1 MKILKSLPLS
11 IILFSLSFAQFYNV
25 DIETTGQ
32 SQLIIFQD
40 AITGLEA
47 GDEIGIFD
55 NNGIVDSGGNT
66 GELLV
71 GPAPE
76 EGQYVFKLRA
86 SAAQAGDENAHFSFE
101 LDGQRIGRKELFSTS
116 PTDFNEVQVIANVTA
131 GRHTFRANFD
141 NDWCGGCNGNP
152 DGLGRRLPVVRNSAQ
167 LEPYCFPT

>member
-11 IILFSLSFAQFYNV
+11 IILFSLSFAQFYDV

-55 NNGIVDSGGNT
+55 SNGIIDSSGNT

-76 EGQYVFKLRA
+76 EGQ
-86 SAAQAGDENAHFSFE
+86 
-101 LDGQRIGRKELFSTS
+101 STALLW
-116 PTDFNEVQVIANVTA
+116 TGE
-131 GRHTFRANFD
+131 
-141 NDWCGGCNGNP
+141 
-152 DGLGRRLPVVRNSAQ
+152 Q
-167 LEPYCFPT
+167 LEGVAISSVDTANRQKLEGYLAHKWDLVYLLPANHPYKKCRPRITAYNCC